1 MPSTRTTNHSLSSAA
16 FSPEPSSSATTSSL
30 AYTSSAPSPP
40 SSVVT
45 PLGGASAVDPN
56 FLAAVV
62 DAVKL
67 ALLPESSSSSSLPA
81 TVPGVAVSSATAL
94 PLPVPGIGGVPSQAA
109 DLGARATALFASGA
123 GFSSPFASAAPTA
136 SQGRPAFVVPSF
148 VTTFSAPLNSITTP
162 ATGTSHG
169 SWPVPLGNVASSS
182 SLPSVPIL
190 NQPFVVGPGF
200 SPIPAKTVGQILAG
214 KFVDLSDLLSANI
227 SQAEPEGQVLLDG
240 RLVFTPSTKKQRRRV
255 EDIVTWSEAFTIYS
269 MIVASHFP
277 HRWQDL
283 TQYKLL
289 ILRTYRQFNGRVWL
303 AYDQAFR
310 EHAAAVNLTNWSSIN
325 VQLFNFHAAG
335 ASVRG
340 GQGSL
345 ARDATEPS
353 GSSTSQVICRSWNAG
368 RCSASFSSCRFAHR
382 CSICAGSHRSSSCS
396 ERPESRTTRESK
408 RRSAS
413 PAPYSASQ
421 AKSKRS

>member
-1 MPSTRTTNHSLSSAA
+1 M
-16 FSPEPSSSATTSSL
+16 
-30 AYTSSAPSPP
+30 
-40 SSVVT
+40 
-45 PLGGASAVDPN
+45 
-56 FLAAVV
+56 
-62 DAVKL
+62 
-67 ALLPESSSSSSLPA
+67 
-81 TVPGVAVSSATAL
+81 
-94 PLPVPGIGGVPSQAA
+94 
-109 DLGARATALFASGA
+109 
-123 GFSSPFASAAPTA
+123 
-136 SQGRPAFVVPSF
+136 
-148 VTTFSAPLNSITTP
+148 
-162 ATGTSHG
+162 
-169 SWPVPLGNVASSS
+169 
-182 SLPSVPIL
+182 
-190 NQPFVVGPGF
+190 
-200 SPIPAKTVGQILAG
+200 
-214 KFVDLSDLLSANI
+214 
-227 SQAEPEGQVLLDG
+227 
-240 RLVFTPSTKKQRRRV
+240 

-353 GSSTSQVICRSWNAG
+353 GSSTSQIICRSWNAG

-382 CSICAGSHRSSSCS
+382 CSVCAGSHRSSSCS
-396 ERPESRTTRESK
+396 ERPESRPTRESK